1 MWTDSVFAKLITYH
15 NDILAVSI
23 TNIFR
28 DFSYIRFRESETALK
43 TNGESKPSQ
52 NLLIV

>member
-1 MWTDSVFAKLITYH
+1 MWTDSVFAKLITYP

-28 DFSYIRFRESETALK
+28 DFSYIRESETALK
-43 TNGESKPSQ
+43 TNGESRPSP
-52 NLLIV
+52 NLLIM